1 VRKVVVDI
9 YISPEDYQFYY
20 SGRIKTVSAT
30 TIEGLTVHF
39 PAGILQRVVTHEG
52 VKGRFAITFTADNKF
67 HSIERL
73 D

>member
-1 VRKVVVDI
+1 MRKVVIDI
-9 YISPEDYQFYY
+9 YISPEDYQLYY
-20 SGRIKTVSAT
+20 SGQIKIVSAT

-73 D
+73 N